1 MALQHRHDPA
11 AVAQRKQQRQAV
23 RNAMTR
29 LQQIEDN
36 VEGANTAQTQAAIR
50 DMAKYMQRLI
60 RMLVD

>member
-1 MALQHRHDPA
+1 MALQHKHDSA
-11 AVAQRKQQRQAV
+11 AIAQRKQQRQAI
-23 RNAMTR
+23 RNALTR
-29 LQQIEDN
+29 LRQIEDN